1 MTTRSRL
8 DARFRIQYTYTA
20 YIHYWGPRCPPGN
33 IHHLLNCKPT
43 SFPPPNSPGAD
54 STKRHMHPTLASSPH
69 LATPQSNQGTSRA
82 TGGQLRPTA
91 IEPLPSVCCRRNYDQ
106 PGMDA
111 CLSRLSVGVGTRCSS
126 LWPPARN
133 QVPHPYFVVA
143 QFPPRSWRAKR
154 SPLWISMRGC
164 RLRLAHGCGPP
175 RTTHHAACAAANA
188 STSSYNGAPRTPASN
203 YHSRSARHAPP
214 CPQTVHDA
222 RIHAH
227 TRHGRAS

>member
-1 MTTRSRL
+1 
-8 DARFRIQYTYTA
+8 
-20 YIHYWGPRCPPGN
+20 
-33 IHHLLNCKPT
+33 
-43 SFPPPNSPGAD
+43 
-54 STKRHMHPTLASSPH
+54 MHPTLASSPH

-91 IEPLPSVCCRRNYDQ
+91 IEPLPSVCCHRNHDQ
-106 PGMDA
+106 PGMDV
-111 CLSRLSVGVGTRCSS
+111 CLSRLSVGVGTRCSN

-133 QVPHPYFVVA
+133 QVPHPSFVVA

-222 RIHAH
+222 RIHTH
-227 TRHGRAS
+227 TPVTGACRNLPPLSALNLSAPHPVPRTCALHAGTTAIYVAWRSVTTAPESD